1 MQGGASSVF
10 AMLPLNLAPE
20 GGVADFVTTGA
31 WGKKA
36 LAEANKYMSGNE
48 AATSK
53 AWAYTRPHFRS
64 T

>member
-1 MQGGASSVF
+1 MS
-10 AMLPLNLAPE
+10 PWPE
-20 GGVADFVTTGA
+20 GGVADYITTGA

-53 AWAYTRPHFRS
+53 AWAYTRPPFRS